1 MRVKRSTP
9 RSRQTARTFRFIGGW
24 VKEKSACFGHFC
36 AVIAS
41 LKYKL
46 ACYRQAS
53 AVLFSHDFG
62 ANALPYPPSR
72 DAADIEQKPRNR
84 FCPKNL
90 QEPAWRSYL
99 LAEDYLPHFVGDAC
113 TRNRHRHVHTIE
125 TRTAHTAARHLTVE
139 RHVCV
144 MTDQDQSFDWRLTK
158 GIRRCL
164 ALFVDIAP

>member
-36 AVIAS
+36 VVIAS

-113 TRNRHRHVHTIE
+113 TREPHVAEIRSRFGVECRTHSGHQVELRHDPW
-125 TRTAHTAARHLTVE
+125 
-139 RHVCV
+139 C
-144 MTDQDQSFDWRLTK
+144 QCGW
-158 GIRRCL
+158 
-164 ALFVDIAP
+164 